1 MRVVCNTSPL
11 ILLAKIRRLDLLA
24 QLYDEVIIPESVL
37 DEAGAKPDEEIA
49 EIQTLLQGRKFQ
61 LRKAAKGILDM
72 LPLDLGIGEREAI
85 ALALETEADFIILDD
100 QQARRVARGRGLPV
114 TGTVGVLI
122 ESREKEVILSLRQEL
137 DRLIEA
143 GMWISEIFYH
153 RILQE
158 FGE

>member
-1 MRVVCNTSPL
+1 
-11 ILLAKIRRLDLLA
+11 
-24 QLYDEVIIPESVL
+24 
-37 DEAGAKPDEEIA
+37 
-49 EIQTLLQGRKFQ
+49 
-61 LRKAAKGILDM
+61 
-72 LPLDLGIGEREAI
+72 
-85 ALALETEADFIILDD
+85 
-100 QQARRVARGRGLPV
+100 
-114 TGTVGVLI
+114 VLI

>member
-1 MRVVCNTSPL
+1 
-11 ILLAKIRRLDLLA
+11 
-24 QLYDEVIIPESVL
+24 
-37 DEAGAKPDEEIA
+37 
-49 EIQTLLQGRKFQ
+49 
-61 LRKAAKGILDM
+61 M
-72 LPLDLGIGEREAI
+72 LPPDLGIGEREAI

-100 QQARRVARGRGLPV
+100 QQARRVARARGLQV